1 MRQFPS
7 VCRLLA
13 VAAVGWLVTT
23 SAGGQSTAV
32 GLSTLRAK
40 RFGNDDLAGI
50 YTPQASDRFADPLAV
65 GDFDGDGDDDLATGM
80 PLDNGFAASP
90 LEDSGSVVVRY
101 SEHGFGLTDNPSQV
115 YLRQQGDP
123 AEADDFF
130 GASLAACDFD
140 DNGADDLAV
149 GAPREDY
156 LGKESAGIVH
166 VYYGTSAGLP
176 LDDDVF
182 FAQSTAG
189 VPENVEEADYF
200 GWSLACGDF
209 DADGFDDLAVGVPG
223 ESWDGGF
230 FAMGNVLVVPGSAFG
245 LAYAESV
252 NLGQDG
258 PGMAGEAD
266 AFDAFG
272 WSLATGD
279 FDADG
284 YADLAVGVP
293 GEATGGAVQVVFGS
307 PSGLGTTNVLLDQE
321 PAGGGGSAN
330 ASFGN
335 TLAAGDFDGDGA
347 DDLAVGAPLANV
359 GAAVDSGEVRV
370 LFGTAGGLDLARTL
384 VLGEE
389 TVFGPGT
396 SEADDSFG
404 YALASGDFD
413 RDGCD
418 DLAIG
423 HPGETIVGPGDGA
436 VTVLT
441 GSSNGLDLA
450 RRRQLVGGVQGIP
463 GYLAQSG
470 EQLGYS
476 LATGDFDGDGHD
488 DLAIGSPF
496 EDAGGVADVG
506 TETVLYGVLFADG
519 AESGNTS
526 LWPQN
531 FSWPNGNKVRATA
544 AAQLGPPGSRFGL
557 QVDLFEPTIHQPA
570 APTYLRVGPEAGFAN
585 ERALSGQFFIDPQDL
600 TMSATA
606 GFNILQMMAF
616 GRDSSGTGGA
626 ATLAFDLVRT
636 PTGWS
641 ILANYRSDAV
651 NGLRFA
657 GSGTIAEVNRNDPS
671 QRNVLIEFEWTAG
684 DPGQLTMWRTR
695 FVGGAPDAEGR
706 VLLFSNP
713 LPDARSAVVNQ
724 VFVGMVFGQDR
735 GTFGSLYLDEI
746 SFRR

>member
-1 MRQFPS
+1 MRHLPS

-13 VAAVGWLVTT
+13 VAAVGWLVATP
-23 SAGGQSTAV
+23 AEGQSTAV
-32 GLSTLRAK
+32 GLSTLRAQ

-50 YTPQASDRFADPLAV
+50 YTPQAADRFAESLAV
-65 GDFDGDGDDDLATGM
+65 GDFNGDGADDLATGM

-101 SEHGFGLTDNPSQV
+101 SVRGSGLTNNPPQV
-115 YLRQQGDP
+115 YLRQQSDP
-123 AEADDFF
+123 PEADDFF
-130 GASLAACDFD
+130 GFSLAACDFD
-140 DNGADDLAV
+140 DNGVDDLAV

-156 LGKESAGIVH
+156 LGKGSAGIVH
-166 VYYGTSAGLP
+166 VYYGTSADP
-176 LDDDVF
+176 LSDGGY
-182 FAQSTAG
+182 FAESTPG
-189 VPENVEEADYF
+189 VPEDVEDADYF

-223 ESWDGGF
+223 ETWNGGF
-230 FAMGNVLVVPGSAFG
+230 FSMGNVVVVPGSAFG
-245 LAYAESV
+245 LAYAESL

-266 AFDAFG
+266 GGDAFG
-272 WSLATGD
+272 WSVETGD

-284 YADLAVGVP
+284 YADLAIGVP
-293 GEATGGAVQVVFGS
+293 GEASGGAVQVVFGG
-307 PSGLGTTNVLLDQE
+307 PGGLGTSNVLLEQGQ
-321 PAGGGGSAN
+321 AGGGGSVN
-330 ASFGN
+330 AGFGN

-347 DDLAVGAPLANV
+347 DDLAVGAPLADRSS
-359 GAAVDSGEVRV
+359 AVDSGEVRV
-370 LFGTAGGLDLARTL
+370 LFGAAGGFDLARTV

-389 TVFGPGT
+389 TVFGLGT

-404 YALASGDFD
+404 LELASGDFD
-413 RDGCD
+413 RDGRD

-423 HPGETIVGPGDGA
+423 HPGETIAGPGDGA
-436 VTVLT
+436 VTVLS
-441 GSSNGLDLA
+441 GASNGIDLV

-463 GYLAQSG
+463 GNLTQSG

-476 LATGDFDGDGHD
+476 LAAGDFDGDGHD
-488 DLAIGSPF
+488 DLAIGSPD

-519 AESGNTS
+519 VESGNTS

-544 AAQLGPPGSRFGL
+544 AAQLGPLGSRFGL
-557 QVDLFEPTIHQPA
+557 QVDLFDPTVHQPA
-570 APTYLRVGPEAGFAN
+570 APTYVRVGPEAGFAN
-585 ERALSGQFFIDPQDL
+585 ERALSGQFFIDPHDL

-616 GRDSSGTGGA
+616 GREASGTGVA

-636 PTGWS
+636 PTNWA

-671 QRNVLIEFEWTAG
+671 QRNVLIEFEWRAG

-713 LPDARSAVVNQ
+713 LPDAGSAAVNQ

-735 GTFGSLYLDEI
+735 GTYGSLYLDEI